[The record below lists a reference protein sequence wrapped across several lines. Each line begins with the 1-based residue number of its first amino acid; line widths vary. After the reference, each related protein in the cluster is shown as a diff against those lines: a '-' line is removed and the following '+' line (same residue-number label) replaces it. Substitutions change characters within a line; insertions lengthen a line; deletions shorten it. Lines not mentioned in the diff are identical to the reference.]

1 MKTEPAS
8 GTTVN
13 GVKADSLRGNLLSTI
28 AGPWGE
34 TFFVS
39 TDTHTNDTLNS
50 NMFSFFIGSWCDQD
64 HKVAL

>member
-13 GVKADSLRGNLLSTI
+13 GVQADSLQGNLLSTI

-39 TDTHTNDTLNS
+39 TIMTTNHMFYTHTYILT
-50 NMFSFFIGSWCDQD
+50 F
-64 HKVAL
+64 

>member
-1 MKTEPAS
+1 MNIQVFSKILDLAFLGHDVKTEPAS

-13 GVKADSLRGNLLSTI
+13 GVKADSLQGNLLSTI

-39 TDTHTNDTLNS
+39 IVVT
-50 NMFSFFIGSWCDQD
+50 
-64 HKVAL
+64 

>member
-39 TDTHTNDTLNS
+39 TVVT
-50 NMFSFFIGSWCDQD
+50 
-64 HKVAL
+64 

>member
-1 MKTEPAS
+1 VKTEPAS

-13 GVKADSLRGNLLSTI
+13 GVKADSLQGNLLSTI

-39 TDTHTNDTLNS
+39 IVVT
-50 NMFSFFIGSWCDQD
+50 
-64 HKVAL
+64 